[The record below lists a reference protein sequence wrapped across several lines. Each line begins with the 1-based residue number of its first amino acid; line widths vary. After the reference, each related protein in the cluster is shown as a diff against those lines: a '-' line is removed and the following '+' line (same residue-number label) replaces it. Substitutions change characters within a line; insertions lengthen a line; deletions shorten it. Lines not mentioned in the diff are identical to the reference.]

1 MKTNYKLLTRKQLA
15 TSKFIFDFVNKN
27 KRYPT
32 VREVMDKFNLK
43 STSSAW
49 ERIEIHKKKSKL
61 IGKCQCCGRPL

>member
-1 MKTNYKLLTRKQLA
+1 MLTKKQLE

-32 VREVMDKFNLK
+32 IREVMKQFNLK

-49 ERIEIHKKKSKL
+49 RRIEIHKKKASS
-61 IGKCQCCGRPL
+61 IGKCPYCGKIL